1 MDNILIIKHGALGD
15 IILATAAF
23 AAIRAHYPQ
32 AHITLLTTKPFAELM
47 AASPYFNEVWVDAK
61 PKFWQLAKL
70 RGLLNQLSSTRFN
83 AVFDL
88 QNSLRTASYW
98 WVIARRTIHYSG
110 TALMAS
116 PRYRYNTRIHAYEN
130 IVQQLALS
138 HIKLSSRP
146 DLGWL
151 QADISALGVHGNY
164 ALLVA
169 GGAPHRPQKRWP
181 HFAQLAAEI
190 ANTGT
195 TPVLIGGTA
204 EAEILNAI
212 ASNVPQTI
220 NLCNRTS
227 IAQIATLAR
236 SAAFAVG
243 NDTGPMHIIAASG
256 CPSLVLFSSDSNPQ
270 RAAPVGAKTL
280 QRHQLTELEI
290 QTVREAA
297 ATLDSEAAKA
307 LA

>member
-98 WVIARRTIHYSG
+98 WVLARRNIHYSG
-110 TALMAS
+110 TARMAA
-116 PRYRYNTRIHAYEN
+116 PRYRYNTRMHAYEN

-146 DLGWL
+146 DLIWL

-181 HFAQLAAEI
+181 YFAQLAAEI

-212 ASNVPQTI
+212 ASHVPQTI